1 MVLRL
6 SDVRSGS
13 MYNLSFEFDDLYS
26 LVGQMGY
33 KGSDIDTMVA
43 FILHSINQTIR
54 SELKKWNTNA

>member
-1 MVLRL
+1 
-6 SDVRSGS
+6 

-43 FILHSINQTIR
+43 FILHSINQTLR
-54 SELKKWNTNA
+54 GEMKKWTANV

>member
-1 MVLRL
+1 
-6 SDVRSGS
+6 

-43 FILHSINQTIR
+43 FILHSINQSIR
-54 SELKKWNTNA
+54 SELKKWNTSA